1 MSFLEDKRVA
11 VTGGAGFLGRHV
23 VQQLKARGVEDKNIV
38 VPRSK
43 RFDLRRWEDCQ
54 KVCAGAD
61 IVIHLAAKVGGI
73 GFNRR
78 NPATLF
84 YDNAIMGIQLME
96 AARQAGVGKYVTVAT
111 VCSYPKFTHVPFKE
125 EEIWNGYPE
134 ETNAPYGIA
143 KKNQFVQADAYRRQY
158 GFNAI
163 VLVPVNLYGPYDNF
177 DLEDSHVVPALIRK
191 MIEARRTNARTVE
204 LWGTG
209 SASREFLYVDDCAQG
224 IVLATERYNSSEPVN
239 LGTGVE
245 IKIKDLAELIKG
257 LTGYEGKIVWDPSK
271 PDGQPRRCLDVSRA
285 KERFGFEARTSFEY
299 GLKKTIA
306 WYENAFPK

>member
-23 VQQLKARGVEDKNIV
+23 VQQLKAKGVEDKNIV

-43 RFDLRRWEDCQ
+43 RSDLRRWEDCQ

-96 AARQAGVGKYVTVAT
+96 AARQAGVEKYVTVAT
-111 VCSYPKFTHVPFKE
+111 VCSYPKFTPVPFKE

-209 SASREFLYVDDCAQG
+209 NASREFLFVDDCAQG

-245 IKIKDLAELIKG
+245 IKIKDLAELIRG
-257 LTGYEGKIVWDPSK
+257 LTGYEGKIVWDPTK

-285 KERFGFEARTSFEY
+285 KERFGFEARTSFDD

-306 WYENAFPK
+306 WYESAFPK